1 MSASLAGKGSSYL
14 QQRSV
19 CAAAHRAQ
27 HSVAAKEP
35 GEALVSAQ
43 GIALLRS
50 RALGGVSLL
59 FALDQHRR
67 VNRTLQFTRGCRLK
81 NVSHT

>member
-1 MSASLAGKGSSYL
+1 M
-14 QQRSV
+14 
-19 CAAAHRAQ
+19 
-27 HSVAAKEP
+27 AAKEP